1 MADSDLREYYRS
13 FLEDIQASA
22 HAAEALR
29 EDIFVSKMG
38 ELLEDYGEIESF
50 VPCPYRGRG
59 IKVDGY
65 CFDEEFR
72 DITLLVSCFLDE
84 PNHERIKVNDSTV
97 DDHFGRLSRF
107 FEKSLKGLHKTIDV
121 SDEAHDL
128 AKLIHECRD
137 DIRNVKLIL
146 VTNGV
151 AKKRPAEVREHDGV
165 DITNIIWDLERAH
178 HFQKTGERER
188 ITIDFQEQCGGAL
201 PCTVLV
207 QNGKYSTYLAF
218 IPGQALADM
227 YSLWGVR
234 LLDMNVRVFL
244 TAKGKVNMGIRETIR
259 KEPEMFCAYNNGLTV
274 FARSIE
280 TIESGNGGTSLLRV
294 EDFQIVNGG
303 QTTASLYHT
312 QKQYKS
318 DLSDVRVQMKL
329 TVVHD
334 ESLIDEL
341 VPRISEYSNTQN
353 KVQSADLAANQAPHP
368 EIQAISKAIPSPDPT
383 GGSRLTYWFY
393 ERARGSYEE
402 YRNLTARTP
411 ARKREF
417 DALRPKA
424 QKFDKIR
431 FGKVWNS
438 YLQLPHV
445 VSLGS
450 QKNFAR
456 FNEWLRG
463 QKDEDWSAF
472 FRKTIALLILWREME
487 KTVRRLKYPGHHH
500 LIVTYSLAWLFH
512 LTKSRIHLG
521 KIWDTQSID
530 QAILDFLEVISGIV
544 NEHIRDTQSNIG
556 EYAKKEECWSK
567 LKEKNLKVPDNVSDS
582 YIEQTGV
589 TIHRP
594 DLPAEK
600 EDIEFCMQKGGVPWF
615 QLARWLKERDFLTGK
630 ARSQCVNMGKAIKS
644 GREPSPQL
652 SRPCRKAWEEAEIR
666 GWVWEE

>member
-1 MADSDLREYYRS
+1 MTDSDLREFFRS

-29 EDIFVSKMG
+29 EDVFVSKMG

-50 VPCPYRGRG
+50 APCPYRGRG
-59 IKVDGY
+59 VKVDGY

-84 PNHERIKVNDSTV
+84 SSNEKITINDSTA
-97 DDHFGRLSRF
+97 DDYLGRLSKF
-107 FEKSLKGLHKTIDV
+107 FERSIQGLHKTIDV

-151 AKKRPAEVREHDGV
+151 ARKRPAEVREHNGV
-165 DITNIIWDLERAH
+165 DITSIIWDLERAH
-178 HFQKTGERER
+178 HFLKTGERER
-188 ITIDFQEQCGGAL
+188 ISIDFQAQCGGAL

-207 QNGKYSTYLAF
+207 QNGKYSTYLGF
-218 IPGQALADM
+218 IPGQALADI

-244 TAKGKVNMGIRETIR
+244 SAKGNVNMGIRDTIR
-259 KEPEMFCAYNNGLTV
+259 NQPEMFCAYNNGLTV
-274 FARSIE
+274 FARSVE
-280 TIESGNGGTSLLRV
+280 TVESENGSTSLLRAD
-294 EDFQIVNGG
+294 DFQIVNGG

-312 QKQYKS
+312 QKQYKC
-318 DLSDVRVQMKL
+318 DLSAVRVQMKL
-329 TVVHD
+329 TVIHN

-368 EIQAISKAIPSPDPT
+368 EIQAISQSIPAPDPT
-383 GGSRLTYWFY
+383 GGSRLTYWTY

-402 YRNLTARTP
+402 FRNLTAKTS

-417 DALRPKA
+417 DALRPKT

-456 FNEWLRG
+456 FNAWLRG

-472 FRKTIALLILWREME
+472 FRKTVALLILWNNME
-487 KTVRRLKYPGHHH
+487 KMVRRLKYPGHHH
-500 LIVTYSLAWLFH
+500 LIVTYSLAWLFY
-512 LTKSRIHLG
+512 LTRSKIDLRR
-521 KIWDTQSID
+521 IWDTQSVD
-530 QAILDFLEVISGIV
+530 QPILDFLEGISGIV
-544 NEHIRDTQSNIG
+544 NEHIRETQSNIG
-556 EYAKKEECWSK
+556 EYAKKEDCWTK
-567 LKEKNLKVPDNVSDS
+567 LKEKTLTVPCNVTES
-582 YIEQTGV
+582 YIAQTV
-589 TIHRP
+589 EIVHRP
-594 DLPAEK
+594 DLPAERA
-600 EDIEFCMQKGGVPWF
+600 DIEFCLQKESNSWF
-615 QLARWLKERDFLTGK
+615 QLAKWLKERDFLTGK

-666 GWVWEE
+666 GWVWKE